1 MKFFRYVN
9 IVLLVSALFWA
20 GCAKKPATIKGKV
33 TNAEGQPLAGAAIFT
48 IPQQMSVLSDTS
60 GNFIFDDVVPG
71 EYSLLAK
78 FDSDS
83 TVKII
88 GEIGPGAT
96 MTVDLV
102 IFKSEPPPPPPPPPK
117 PKPKKK
123 PKPKAKPKPKPDIP
137 LVDPAEKSGTKVLHL
152 GTSVFFE
159 KFEVESSDGL
169 VWTLKKEKDSNL
181 KFKGGLLREGYFAGP
196 YHKYWETAARKLEY
210 DNKVWIYI
218 HGPEKVIGDRRNI
231 SITVPLGLPANA
243 EIDSVV
249 VEYGLPKF
257 PDDYTP
263 GKVQLRLL
271 GYTASDITNFMDW
284 HPVDHD
290 ENGLIKKEVINPR
303 GANRKLEYIV
313 IDVDSDGD
321 AYWDALI
328 VRPLVYFDLR

>member
-1 MKFFRYVN
+1 MKFFRYP
-9 IVLLVSALFWA
+9 IVSIAILALFWA

-33 TNAEGQPLAGAAIFT
+33 TNAEGKPLAGAAVFT
-48 IPQQMSVLSDTS
+48 IPQQMSALSDTS
-60 GNFIFDDVVPG
+60 GDFIFDDVPPG
-71 EYSLLAK
+71 EYSLMAK

-96 MTVDLV
+96 ITVDLV
-102 IFKSEPPPPPPPPPK
+102 VFKSEPPPPPPQPKPKEEPK
-117 PKPKKK
+117 PKP
-123 PKPKAKPKPKPDIP
+123 KPKPKPDTP
-137 LVDPAEKSGTKVLHL
+137 LVDPVEKAGGKVLHL
-152 GTSVFFE
+152 GTSEFF
-159 KFEVESSDGL
+159 KKYEVESSDGL
-169 VWTLKKEKDSNL
+169 VWSLKKEKDTKL
-181 KFKGGLLREGYFAGP
+181 KFQGGLLREGYFAGP

-218 HGPEKVIGDRRNI
+218 HGPEKVVGDRRNI
-231 SITVPLGLPANA
+231 TITVPLGLPANA

-249 VEYGLPKF
+249 IEYGLPKF
-257 PDDYTP
+257 PDDYTA
-263 GKVQLRLL
+263 GTVQLRLL

-284 HPVDHD
+284 HPIDHD
-290 ENGLIKKEVINPR
+290 ENGLIKKEVITPR

-328 VRPLVYFDLR
+328 VRPLVFFDLR